1 MTGEKKIQRNKEHVW
16 FINPFRLTQLP
27 LRWTRIACQQLNT
40 TLGLG
45 KTTGKVWRGTKEKKK
60 RHRRLIASPKKHTKL
75 QNRMSVPEKI
85 SSHSFLLTT
94 KV

>member
-1 MTGEKKIQRNKEHVW
+1 MTGKKKSKKQRARGVHQPIQTHTAPTEVDKDCMSAAEHDTGARKNHWQSVERNKE
-16 FINPFRLTQLP
+16 
-27 LRWTRIACQQLNT
+27 
-40 TLGLG
+40 
-45 KTTGKVWRGTKEKKK
+45 EKK

-94 KV
+94 EV